1 MLDRHNERDG
11 RAERERPLRP
21 SDEMGNV
28 RGEREVR
35 CRRCHAGRDQPLA
48 GWRTAGADRLRGDA
62 ARSVEFWRRLG
73 EETDKRRRMMT
84 PAHLP
89 EKIMASL
96 PPLATPQTS
105 MVPWY
110 RKDMKLNPMMALA
123 AGAALFTLGWSRRR
137 RCCAK
142 RRAGLTTSGAAPHR
156 RRPAVFLGCSW
167 RPHLLL

>member
-28 RGEREVR
+28 RGERE
-35 CRRCHAGRDQPLA
+35 GPLSPVA
-48 GWRTAGADRLRGDA
+48 TPDVINRWLDGELPEPTGLRGDA

-123 AGAALFTLGWSRRR
+123 AGAALFTLG
-137 RCCAK
+137 
-142 RRAGLTTSGAAPHR
+142 LVAAQ
-156 RRPAVFLGCSW
+156 A
-167 RPHLLL
+167 LLR

>member
-1 MLDRHNERDG
+1 MLYRHNERDG

-28 RGEREVR
+28 RGEREV
-35 CRRCHAGRDQPLA
+35 PLSPVA
-48 GWRTAGADRLRGDA
+48 TPDVINRWLDGELPEPTGLRGDA

-123 AGAALFTLGWSRRR
+123 AGAALFTLG
-137 RCCAK
+137 
-142 RRAGLTTSGAAPHR
+142 LVAAQ
-156 RRPAVFLGCSW
+156 A
-167 RPHLLL
+167 LLR

>member
-21 SDEMGNV
+21 AEEMGGL
-28 RGEREVR
+28 REREV
-35 CRRCHAGRDQPLA
+35 PLNSPVA
-48 GWRTAGADRLRGDA
+48 TPDVINRWLDGELPEPTGLRGDA

-96 PPLATPQTS
+96 PPLAVAQPS
-105 MVPWY
+105 VMPWY
-110 RKDMKLNPMMALA
+110 RKDVRMTPMVAIA
-123 AGAALFTLGWSRRR
+123 AGAMLFTLGIIAAQALLSR
-137 RCCAK
+137 
-142 RRAGLTTSGAAPHR
+142 
-156 RRPAVFLGCSW
+156 
-167 RPHLLL
+167 